1 MSTLGDRVDAWEIR
15 RRDDGTFAVYDLH
28 GMLAGPF
35 GTKEAAMVAALHL
48 PKPAAVPSNGSRGRT
63 IENGD
68 GQKAPR

>member
-48 PKPAAVPSNGSRGRT
+48 PKAAESPAKGRDCQP
-63 IENGD
+63 ID
-68 GQKAPR
+68 GGER